1 VRVQTMILGLV
12 LMAVVAA
19 VALVGSAL
27 STSTPRSDVVTD
39 LAEREM
45 LDGDMEMLERMRT
58 SLSPQMNTMISIDP
72 MWVDPD
78 MIRAQEQ
85 YQAQLDRMMGNR

>member
-1 VRVQTMILGLV
+1 MILGLV

>member
-1 VRVQTMILGLV
+1 MRVQTMILGLV